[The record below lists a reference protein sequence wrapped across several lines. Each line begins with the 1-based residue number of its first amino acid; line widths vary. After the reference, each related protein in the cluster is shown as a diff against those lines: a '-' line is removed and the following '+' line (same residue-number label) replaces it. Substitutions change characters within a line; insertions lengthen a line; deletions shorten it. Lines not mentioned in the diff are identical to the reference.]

1 MAHSI
6 SSGSMLCAR
15 FAAGRAD
22 IAGAFAAKGNDRLG
36 GRVAGEAGQC
46 SRYPHGRACRR
57 RSRSAASHTSLSS
70 FRVTE
75 YEQDAIT
82 TAASKIALKTYALA
96 GVYKGYPF
104 GVKVPHTEI
113 SAVARGDFVLVT
125 VVSSRFFNTAN
136 PSENRIFRRLRCH
149 KAKRLRLTSFDRN
162 APPIRRNP

>member
-15 FAAGRAD
+15 FAAGRAA

-104 GVKVPHTEI
+104 GVKIAHTEI
-113 SAVARGDFVLVT
+113 SAVARADFVLVT
-125 VVSSRFFNTAN
+125 VVSSRFSNTAN
-136 PSENRIFRRLRCH
+136 PPETRISRTLRGH
-149 KAKRLRLTSFDRN
+149 HPQPLPSPTFHHT
-162 APPIRRNP
+162 P